1 MQADSLWEEYKAL
14 DRQHY
19 VDGLKREIEEIKNDM
34 SGAFGEGPG
43 QRILGR
49 EWTMGVPVKLPA
61 IHERARAA
69 WMEEQAKLTVALLG
83 VSRKDAD
90 ELADEKEHAAKP
102 SGGPFPPP
110 AGMALKERFPPPE
123 EEGRL
128 DPFEEALKLARGL

>member
-1 MQADSLWEEYKAL
+1 MRCPFCTNNYVHVAQDTFADSRHASCAQCKG
-14 DRQHY
+14 HFTIT
-19 VDGLKREIEEIKNDM
+19 REDM
-34 SGAFGEGPG
+34 EDSPSPIAAS
-43 QRILGR
+43 
-49 EWTMGVPVKLPA
+49 MGVPVKLPA